1 MRAVGSASVSDM
13 HMFVKRCHVSFVSDL
28 IQSDVRKFSGAFSFS
43 FSGSFAAL
51 VAMAVSDEDKR
62 AYIALNVS
70 ADLQYVWQD
79 NDVSLQNQYA
89 LSQHY
94 KTLKVFSTFCD
105 TRAEVRTALKDDFR
119 IDQATDAPTR
129 AEVARIVTSWEV
141 ARELASKEQELR
153 AESKVLGMPR
163 ILQHSER
170 QAMLKAVEGVI
181 GKLQEAETPSNEYLA
196 MKVEECENNEP
207 TAASLDEVTSR
218 YDTSTS
224 ALQSSLDASG
234 HVRVTKTKLKGKMPE
249 DTEALRRVIKLEGIA
264 WLAVAAKFRH
274 KHWLHGLAISD
285 WTKYTDY
292 ILGDRVNNMKIQ
304 IDGQTQSV
312 RPPWSVIL
320 TYEHRLRKEA
330 FKLVQTGEKT
340 LSEALADV
348 IKNADLKESFFT
360 TPIALGAS
368 QSGENKWRRL
378 GDRKGKGEF
387 KGDYKGDGKGK
398 KGKKGDRKGTG
409 KDHHGNQLTSKTPD
423 GREICYAFNSQGCRG
438 RCGRVHVCRVA
449 GCYGDHSAREH
460 NRYSGSEPPKKTE

>member
-1 MRAVGSASVSDM
+1 MCAVGSASDSDM
-13 HMFVKRCHVSFVSDL
+13 FICDKWFCHVMFWSDSIRSGKVFQVPSVSV
-28 IQSDVRKFSGAFSFS
+28 SAS
-43 FSGSFAAL
+43 L
-51 VAMAVSDEDKR
+51 VALLPVVAIAVSDEDKR
-62 AYIALNVS
+62 TYIASNVS

-79 NDVSLQNQYA
+79 NDVSLQNQYV

-94 KTLKVFSTFCD
+94 RTLKVFSTFCD

-196 MKVEECENNEP
+196 MKVEESENNEP

-249 DTEALRRVIKLEGIA
+249 DTESLRRVIKLEGIA

-274 KHWLHGLAISD
+274 KHWLHGLTISD
-285 WTKYTDY
+285 WIKYTDY

-304 IDGQTQSV
+304 IDGQTGSV

-320 TYEHRLRKEA
+320 TYEHRLRKE
-330 FKLVQTGEKT
+330 VQAGEKT
-340 LSEALADV
+340 LSEALAGV
-348 IKNADLKESFFT
+348 IKNADLKESCFT

-378 GDRKGKGEF
+378 GDRKGKGDF

-398 KGKKGDRKGTG
+398 KGKKGDRKGAG
-409 KDHHGNQLTSKTPD
+409 KDHLGNQLTSKTPD
-423 GREICYAFNSQGCRG
+423 EREICYAFNSQGCRG

-460 NRYSGSEPPKKTE
+460 NRYSGSEPTKKTE